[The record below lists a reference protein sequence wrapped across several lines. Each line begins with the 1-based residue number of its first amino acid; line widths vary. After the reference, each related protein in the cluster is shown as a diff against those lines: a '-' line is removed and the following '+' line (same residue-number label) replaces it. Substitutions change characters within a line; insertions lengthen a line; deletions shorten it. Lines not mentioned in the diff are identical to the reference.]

1 MKKKTKRKKQ
11 VTKEMQLLIVHGRV
25 APLDQG
31 AGLGLFVNPGQDR
44 SHLNINPDLDPHLS
58 IDQGHHLHQSVDQGR
73 HHRQSVDLIHDH
85 RQSIDH
91 GHHQKIDQDPHQS
104 AGPDHGHNHPNA
116 GLDLGLSQCRSV
128 SRGRGHNQ
136 CGGPGLY
143 QAHTAAQPLPVLVAV
158 EVLVN
163 RLTLQIVYFL

>member
-11 VTKEMQLLIVHGRV
+11 ATKEMQLPIVHGRV

-31 AGLGLFVNPGQDR
+31 AGLGLFVDPGQDR
-44 SHLNINPDLDPHLS
+44 SHLNLNPDLDPHLS
-58 IDQGHHLHQSVDQGR
+58 IDQGHHLH
-73 HHRQSVDLIHDH
+73 QSVDLIHDH

-91 GHHQKIDQDPHQS
+91 GHHQKIDLDQDPHQS
-104 AGPDHGHNHPNA
+104 AGPDHDHNHPNA

-128 SRGRGHNQ
+128 SQGRGHNQ
-136 CGGPGLY
+136 CEGLGLY
-143 QAHTAAQPLPVLVAV
+143 QAHTAAQPLPVLVAA

>member
-1 MKKKTKRKKQ
+1 
-11 VTKEMQLLIVHGRV
+11 MQLLIVHGRV
-25 APLDQG
+25 VPLGHG
-31 AGLGLFVNPGQDR
+31 AGLDLFVDQSHDH
-44 SHLNINPDLDPHLS
+44 SHLDKNPDLDLNPHLS

-85 RQSIDH
+85 SQCIDH
-91 GHHQKIDQDPHQS
+91 GHHQKIDLDQGPHQS

-116 GLDLGLSQCRSV
+116 GRDLGLSQCRSV

-136 CGGPGLY
+136 CGGPGRY
-143 QAHTAAQPLPVLVAV
+143 QAHTAALPLPVLVAA

-163 RLTLQIVYFL
+163 RLTLQILYFL